1 MPETLPTHTTT
12 TATQQLPDAVLEFTA
27 AINRGDVD
35 GAVAQLA
42 PGALHVGRVS
52 SYRADGVKLLFEMLL
67 QVFPDLQLDVRAV
80 KVDGNR
86 VVSRVVASG
95 THTGSFLGK
104 PATGEPMVWQS
115 LDIAEIDPD
124 VDEELGHG
132 RILGRVWDVWGDPEL
147 WRKIGFIP
155 AAMC

>member
-1 MPETLPTHTTT
+1 MPDTLPTQTITTQE
-12 TATQQLPDAVLEFTA
+12 APRAVLAFAA

-42 PGALHVGRVS
+42 PDARHVGRLS
-52 SYRADGVKLLFEMLL
+52 NYRPEGVKLLFEMLL
-67 QVFPDLQLDVRAV
+67 GVFPDLQLDVRVV

-86 VVSRVVASG
+86 VVSRVVATG

-104 PATGEPMVWQS
+104 PATGEPMVWRS
-115 LDIAEIDPD
+115 HDIAEIDPE
-124 VDEELGHG
+124 VDDELGHG